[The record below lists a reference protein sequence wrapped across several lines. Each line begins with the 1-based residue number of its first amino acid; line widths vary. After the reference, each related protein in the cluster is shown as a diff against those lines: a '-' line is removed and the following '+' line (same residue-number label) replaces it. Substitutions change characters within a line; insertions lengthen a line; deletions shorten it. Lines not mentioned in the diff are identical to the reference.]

1 MLKIPQLDLQQKHQD
16 HSGSGDQLVWEYV
29 HDPVASAKDRK
40 NFENRRYKFY
50 KNIETTP
57 KSSK

>member
-1 MLKIPQLDLQQKHQD
+1 MVRIPQLDLQPKHQD
-16 HSGSGDQLVWEYV
+16 QAINSYGNMYTTQSRRPKTEKTLKIH
-29 HDPVASAKDRK
+29 
-40 NFENRRYKFY
+40 RYKFY